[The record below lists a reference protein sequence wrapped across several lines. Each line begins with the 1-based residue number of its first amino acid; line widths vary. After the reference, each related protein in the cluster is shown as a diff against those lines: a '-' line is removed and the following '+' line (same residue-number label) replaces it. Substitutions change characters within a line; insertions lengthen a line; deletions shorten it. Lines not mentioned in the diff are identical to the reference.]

1 MFDLSKNTG
10 SSLRPSRA
18 LLLLLL
24 VFNVFSSPTKAGF
37 SINLADIPCGKG
49 ALKARSS
56 RIIGGKT
63 AVIGQFPWAVR
74 LHKKTP
80 NSHRAAIVSSCQVH
94 CGGSLITA
102 RHVLTAA
109 HCVTIRPNTVTP
121 ADEWEVVA
129 GGLNTKE
136 RGQVRQVKSIE
147 RHPGYRFPFI
157 DNDLAVLT
165 LAKNVSWNKRVSPVC
180 LPGAPNNSFAL
191 DMAELAGWGYTSME
205 DMKKGETSE
214 ELMYTRVRVME
225 NPECMEWLEDE
236 RKRLEEEG
244 VREVP
249 PEAVPIGLNQLCTGM
264 QDSANGGCHG
274 DSGGPL
280 TVEEVSY
287 VLAGVVSGGGK
298 VCGKPRVPSIY
309 TRVARYADWLK
320 MVTRQK

>member
-10 SSLRPSRA
+10 SSLRPSLA
-18 LLLLLL
+18 LHL

-80 NSHRAAIVSSCQVH
+80 NSHRAAIVH

-121 ADEWEVVA
+121 AGEWEVVA

-136 RGQVRQVKSIE
+136 
-147 RHPGYRFPFI
+147 
-157 DNDLAVLT
+157 
-165 LAKNVSWNKRVSPVC
+165 
-180 LPGAPNNSFAL
+180 
-191 DMAELAGWGYTSME
+191 
-205 DMKKGETSE
+205 
-214 ELMYTRVRVME
+214 
-225 NPECMEWLEDE
+225 
-236 RKRLEEEG
+236 
-244 VREVP
+244 
-249 PEAVPIGLNQLCTGM
+249 
-264 QDSANGGCHG
+264 
-274 DSGGPL
+274 
-280 TVEEVSY
+280 
-287 VLAGVVSGGGK
+287 
-298 VCGKPRVPSIY
+298 
-309 TRVARYADWLK
+309 
-320 MVTRQK
+320 

>member
-1 MFDLSKNTG
+1 MFDLSKNTW
-10 SSLRPSRA
+10 SSLRPSLA

-24 VFNVFSSPTKAGF
+24 VFNAFSSPTAKAGF
-37 SINLADIPCGKG
+37 PINLADIPCGKG
-49 ALKARSS
+49 SLQPRSS

-74 LHKKTP
+74 LHKKTS
-80 NSHRAAIVSSCQVH
+80 NSNRAAIVH

-109 HCVTIRPNTVTP
+109 HCVTIRPNTTTEP
-121 ADEWEVVA
+121 DEWEVVA
-129 GGLNTKE
+129 GGLTTKE
-136 RGQVRQVKSIE
+136 RGQVRQVTSIK

-165 LAKNVSWNKRVSPVC
+165 LAEDVSWSKRVSPVC
-180 LPGAPNNSFAL
+180 LPGAPNNSFAY

-205 DMKKGETSE
+205 DLKKGETSE

-225 NPECMEWLEDE
+225 NPECSEWLEDE

-244 VREVP
+244 VWEVP

-264 QDSANGGCHG
+264 QERSNGGCHG

-280 TVEEVSY
+280 TVQEVSY

-309 TRVARYADWLK
+309 TRVARYAEWLK
-320 MVTRQK
+320 MLTQHK